1 MNKYVKLFIDH
12 KKIVENYFFMTILQ
26 LLNSF
31 FYLIIYPFVVNS
43 LGVDNYGLYV
53 FSYSIATYFITFVG
67 FGFDIIGVRQISLNQ
82 TNDLEKSNVL
92 SAIFTAKILILIMS
106 TLIFF
111 VLVLSIDLLKT
122 NFLVFRFSFMNILSG
137 IFMPIW
143 YFQGLQKMRI
153 VTFIQVVCKIA
164 SLPLI
169 LYFVKNPDDLGIY
182 SFIISITNII
192 GSLAAY
198 YIISRVHNIKIK
210 FVQFNFVIKY
220 FKDAMPYFW
229 TIAIGT
235 LKGQSVS
242 LISGAFYSMKE
253 VAYYD
258 LAYKLVSMP
267 NILLSSINTAMFP
280 KIINEYNINKIKKI
294 IKLEYIL
301 GLLSI
306 VIFIIF
312 GKWFVILFGGQ
323 LMLPSYSMSVL
334 LSTTVLSWL
343 VVGAYIN
350 FIFVPNNKSK
360 YVLYNQLIALVS
372 FFVLYF
378 IGIQFINEM
387 IILVIAMSLSSII
400 EIIYCYYIIRKK
412 GFLKKI
418 YNE

>member
-122 NFLVFRFSFMNILSG
+122 NFLVFLFSFMNILSG

-169 LYFVKNPDDLGIY
+169 LYFVKNPDD
-182 SFIISITNII
+182 
-192 GSLAAY
+192 
-198 YIISRVHNIKIK
+198 R
-210 FVQFNFVIKY
+210 
-220 FKDAMPYFW
+220 
-229 TIAIGT
+229 
-235 LKGQSVS
+235 
-242 LISGAFYSMKE
+242 
-253 VAYYD
+253 
-258 LAYKLVSMP
+258 
-267 NILLSSINTAMFP
+267 
-280 KIINEYNINKIKKI
+280 
-294 IKLEYIL
+294 
-301 GLLSI
+301 
-306 VIFIIF
+306 
-312 GKWFVILFGGQ
+312 
-323 LMLPSYSMSVL
+323 
-334 LSTTVLSWL
+334 
-343 VVGAYIN
+343 
-350 FIFVPNNKSK
+350 
-360 YVLYNQLIALVS
+360 
-372 FFVLYF
+372 
-378 IGIQFINEM
+378 
-387 IILVIAMSLSSII
+387 
-400 EIIYCYYIIRKK
+400 
-412 GFLKKI
+412 
-418 YNE
+418 